1 MITIVNIAICDSE
14 EHCNAH
20 QKNHIMTTMA
30 NNFIFRGGI

>member
-20 QKNHIMTTMA
+20 QKKSHND
-30 NNFIFRGGI
+30 NGK

>member
-20 QKNHIMTTMA
+20 QKNHIMTMA